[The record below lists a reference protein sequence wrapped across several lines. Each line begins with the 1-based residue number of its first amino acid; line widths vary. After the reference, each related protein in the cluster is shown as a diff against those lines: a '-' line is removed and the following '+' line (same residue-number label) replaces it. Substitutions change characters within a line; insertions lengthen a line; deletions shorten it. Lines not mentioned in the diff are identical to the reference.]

1 MLKND
6 AIRPLAKKP
15 GRLRSRV
22 DYSRYGYYFVA
33 PFIIA
38 FCIFQLYSIIFTFR
52 VSFSNMANWK
62 MDYIFTGIANYIQLL
77 DFRTAAGQSFWSS
90 LGNTFIIWGFNF
102 VPQIVLALLL
112 AHWFTSR
119 RMRLHFQGGYKVLIF
134 LPNTITAATIAVL
147 FYSMFNYP
155 VAPINTL
162 LHQLGLMAT
171 PYEFYRDVTIS
182 RGIISFIQFWM
193 WYGNTMIILT
203 AGILGIN
210 PALFEAGMVDGCT
223 SGQMFRK
230 ITLPLLR
237 PILLYNLVTS
247 LIGGLQMF
255 DIPHLLTQ
263 GNPNNTTN
271 TVARFI
277 YNQAFTGT
285 YNFNTASAAS
295 VILLFIIILLS
306 GLLFFIMKDRSDKQP
321 RRAAK

>member
-1 MLKND
+1 MINSNVARAD
-6 AIRPLAKKP
+6 RKKHSA
-15 GRLRSRV
+15 LRSRV

-33 PFIIA
+33 PFIIS
-38 FCIFQLYSIIFTFR
+38 FCVFQLYSIIFTFR
-52 VSFSNMANWK
+52 VSFSNMANWN
-62 MDYIFTGIANYIQLL
+62 MNYVFTGISNYLQLL
-77 DFRTAAGQSFWSS
+77 DYKTAAGQSFWSS
-90 LGNTFIIWGFNF
+90 LGNTFIIWGVNF
-102 VPQIVLALLL
+102 IPQIILALLL

-119 RMRLHFQGGYKVLIF
+119 RMRLHFQGGFKVLIF

-162 LHQLGLMAT
+162 LHQLGLLAT
-171 PYEFYRDVTIS
+171 PYEFYRDVSFS

-210 PALFEAGMVDGCT
+210 PTLFEAGMVDGCT

-295 VILLFIIILLS
+295 VILLFIIIIFS
-306 GLLFFIMKDRSDKQP
+306 ALLFFILRDRSEKKA
-321 RRAAK
+321 RRNAR